1 MYANEFKYFDERVR
15 ELEWQTGRERLRCI
29 WSEKKRLRQAK
40 TRINECTNTKI
51 IDKKLKCKLLLD
63 DYNGQS
69 VFIHWEREGK
79 VGLGLGMSEW
89 MNEKKKNAMDRMET
103 DNWNAKNK
111 TTKTATQSYKSATR
125 CHWVGRNIN
134 SVELQFSKNEIENA
148 AISVHSTQQ
157 SELRTHTHRG
167 IEIKRIFIKNTF

>member
-1 MYANEFKYFDERVR
+1 MMYANEFKYFDERVR
-15 ELEWQTGRERLRCI
+15 ELEWQAGSERLRCI

-51 IDKKLKCKLLLD
+51 IEKKLKCKLLLD

-89 MNEKKKNAMDRMET
+89 MNEKKERNGSNRDWQLKYKKQNDKN
-103 DNWNAKNK
+103 
-111 TTKTATQSYKSATR
+111 S
-125 CHWVGRNIN
+125 N
-134 SVELQFSKNEIENA
+134 SKL
-148 AISVHSTQQ
+148 
-157 SELRTHTHRG
+157 
-167 IEIKRIFIKNTF
+167 